1 MRSIQFT
8 QECLNRA
15 TDSKFCEYGQTGPH
29 GGRIVLIRALDKH
42 RWFAPVALAL
52 TFGVLYLSTPTW
64 DYHADGVAYAFNIEH
79 VYRSGRLYTRLI
91 HQNHLLYSV
100 FGYFA
105 YGAAL
110 LFSDDVRA
118 LRVLQCCSA
127 VFGALGVF
135 ATYQLARSYLQS
147 AASGLLTAACL
158 GVLAGWWRTST
169 DADVYIVSATLVVS
183 AAAIA
188 ARLPKLWPVGAL
200 VMATSMLTHQLA
212 ALGLLAVAFVVF
224 SHSAGG
230 LKQRVFKSAGFC
242 FVSCTVTV
250 FVYSMCATW
259 GGYASTPAEVVLWAI
274 SNQGDFHFVLDP
286 VANLA
291 PAFKANVRL
300 VVAWD
305 LGLFQRTAGAVEY
318 TALAMSGVCLIVS
331 TWLGFNLVTN
341 RQGEWRLQLPPGLA
355 MLCLLWTA
363 PFLMFLLVWEP
374 YLTVYRVFYAPIVVI
389 AIIGIVESVPGGGK
403 SSAHISRARRDRG
416 ARLDARQFRSLC
428 TPRYGYDGKP
438 ARLSGAFKDQP
449 VERWRYGHS
458 CEPKCRGHG
467 CLVFQSSDAME
478 ACRRGSESDRRDHP
492 GSRACRGSGVAQRRG
507 LPVSIEGSPG
517 PVGWKRDFNRRAR

>member
-1 MRSIQFT
+1 M
-8 QECLNRA
+8 
-15 TDSKFCEYGQTGPH
+15 
-29 GGRIVLIRALDKH
+29 LIRALDKH

-389 AIIGIVESVPGGGK
+389 AIIGIVESVPGGG
-403 SSAHISRARRDRG
+403 ANLQRTYHALG
-416 ARLDARQFRSLC
+416 GTVVLGLMLANFA
-428 TPRYGYDGKP
+428 
-438 ARLSGAFKDQP
+438 LSVRPGMDTTANP
-449 VERWRYGHS
+449 
-458 CEPKCRGHG
+458 
-467 CLVFQSSDAME
+467 LVFQALSKTSQWSDGGTVILANPNVADTVALYFNPQMRW
-478 ACRRGSESDRRDHP
+478 RRVAEDPKVIDATIREVALAGDRVWLNAEVFQSASKEVRDLSDGSEISI
-492 GSRACRGSGVAQRRG
+492 VG
-507 LPVSIEGSPG
+507 LGNSAVFTEVRLSKQATPAPDE
-517 PVGWKRDFNRRAR
+517 